1 LSSEKR
7 KKERERKREREREG
21 GRKGEKGIGY
31 VTSILTVALLATV
44 RAIRTFIR
52 TKYRK

>member
-7 KKERERKREREREG
+7 KKERERKRERER

-44 RAIRTFIR
+44 RAIRAFIR